1 MMTMQNLHDVY
12 TGMTIAPQN
21 ITSDY
26 SKWPRPTS
34 TPRGALAKVAAVVF
48 GMMVFAHCLA
58 PMMA

>member
-1 MMTMQNLHDVY
+1 MTIQKLHDVH
-12 TGMTIAPQN
+12 TGTTIASHN
-21 ITSDY
+21 VIGDY

-34 TPRGALAKVAAVVF
+34 APRGALAKVAAVVF